1 MHVKGIIFSE
11 NKHFTFCLKK
21 LLQLCLILNF
31 TVAKI
36 QIIQTQIQL
45 TTEAATWIANI

>member
-1 MHVKGIIFSE
+1 MHLKGIIVSE
-11 NKHFTFCLKK
+11 NKLCLKK

-31 TVAKI
+31 TVAKV